1 MTPSQ
6 SFLSSV
12 INLTLKILF
21 SNFKYLYLFERVF
34 FASSGSLHRQ
44 FLRSFCVGLCYTLEC
59 FFKKNR
65 KKQTNKQK
73 KQGRDYWLLRF
84 SSFFTGKRG
93 LETP

>member
-59 FFKKNR
+59 FFKKTAKN
-65 KKQTNKQK
+65 KQTNKRNR
-73 KQGRDYWLLRF
+73 GVIIGCSGFLHFLLER
-84 SSFFTGKRG
+84 
-93 LETP
+93 ED